1 MSSTI
6 EDRVILILKE
16 QMSPADLDSLKGH
29 EGPFSAL
36 LSLWSQPAYAGRGFW
51 EKISQLTGIPSA
63 RWRSAFSRK
72 QKPTSVMIEAVAHLW
87 PKYAFWLVTG
97 ITDAANGHVAPLT
110 ALTFPEFLHAEQ
122 PGAEPY
128 FLKSISLA
136 KRLFEE
142 GNVDLA
148 DDEARLAASEREL
161 PLAHWVGGDLV
172 SVAYR
177 LVEHPEYQELVR
189 AWEAREESRSEHL
202 GRVLGTDRP
211 WERQLE
217 EARLSG
223 RKLTPIRGADARVRH
238 QSSWDLFYKK
248 RIGDDDL

>member
-16 QMSPADLDSLKGH
+16 QMSPADLESLKGH

-36 LSLWSQPAYAGRGFW
+36 LSLWSQPPYAGRGFW
-51 EKISQLTGIPSA
+51 EKLSQLTGIPSA

-72 QKPTSVMIEAVAHLW
+72 QKPTSAMIESIAHLW

-97 ITDAANGHVAPLT
+97 VTDAANGHVAPLT

-122 PGAEPY
+122 PGADAY
-128 FLKSISLA
+128 FSKAIALA
-136 KRLFEE
+136 KRLYEE
-142 GNVDLA
+142 GEVDLES
-148 DDEARLAASEREL
+148 DEARLAAVERTL
-161 PLAHWVGGDLV
+161 PFAHWVGSDLV
-172 SVAYR
+172 DVAYR
-177 LVEHPEYQELVR
+177 LAASDEYQELVR
-189 AWEAREESRSEHL
+189 AWEGREESRAEYL

-217 EARLSG
+217 E
-223 RKLTPIRGADARVRH
+223 RKSLGLTSAPVYGQDPRVTH
-238 QSSWDLFYKK
+238 QSSWDLFYKPDS
-248 RIGDDDL
+248 DDA

>member
-16 QMSPADLDSLKGH
+16 QMSPADLESLKGH

-36 LSLWSQPAYAGRGFW
+36 LSLWSPPRYAGRGFW
-51 EKISQLTGIPSA
+51 EKLSELTNIPSA

-72 QKPTSVMIEAVAHLW
+72 QKPTSAMIESIAHLW

-97 ITDAANGHVAPLT
+97 VTDAANGHVAPLT

-122 PGAEPY
+122 PGADAY
-128 FLKSISLA
+128 FSKAIALA
-136 KRLFEE
+136 KRLYEE
-142 GNVDLA
+142 GEVDMGS
-148 DDEARLAASEREL
+148 DEGRLAAVERTL
-161 PLAHWVGGDLV
+161 PLAHWVGSDLV
-172 SVAYR
+172 EVAYR
-177 LVEHPEYQELVR
+177 LAASDEYQELVS
-189 AWEAREESRSEHL
+189 AWERREDSRAEYL

-217 EARLSG
+217 ERKSLG
-223 RKLTPIRGADARVRH
+223 LKLTPIQGEDPRGRH
-238 QSSWDLFYKK
+238 QSSWDLFYKP
-248 RIGDDDL
+248 GSEDA

>member
-51 EKISQLTGIPSA
+51 EKLSQLTDIPSA

-72 QKPTSVMIEAVAHLW
+72 QKPTSSMIEAVAHLW

-110 ALTFPEFLHAEQ
+110 ALTFPEYLHAEQ
-122 PGAEPY
+122 PGAESY
-128 FLKSISLA
+128 FQKSIALA
-136 KRLFEE
+136 KMLFQA
-142 GNVDLA
+142 GDVDLA
-148 DDEARLAASEREL
+148 DDDARLAAAEREL
-161 PLAHWVGGDLV
+161 PQAHWVGSELV
-172 SVAYR
+172 SVAYT
-177 LVEHPEYQELVR
+177 LVESPEYRELIN
-189 AWEAREESRSEHL
+189 AWKTREESRAEHL

-211 WERQLE
+211 WESQLE
-217 EARLSG
+217 AAKLSG
-223 RKLTPIRGADARVRH
+223 VKLTQIRGADPRVRH

-248 RIGDDDL
+248 QAGDADS